1 MRQKENRMKK
11 KSEESLQDLYDIIKE
26 LQADLRNIEGWFP
39 DHCNE
44 VGFKIKWAIHIF
56 DFPVDLKVSLHYTV
70 VY

>member
-44 VGFKIKWAIHIF
+44 VGFKIK
-56 DFPVDLKVSLHYTV
+56 
-70 VY
+70 